1 MTQTEK
7 LQNYLEA
14 GRSITA
20 PEARARFGVQN
31 LRARICEMRNT
42 IGLNIGT
49 IPYTRKNGISAV
61 KYYITQPVKAAKST
75 QTSSKR

>member
-20 PEARARFGVQN
+20 PEARARFGVKN
-31 LRARICEMRNT
+31 LRARIFEMRKEG
-42 IGLNIGT
+42 GLNIDT
-49 IPYTRKNGISAV
+49 IPYTRKNGISAM
-61 KYYITQPVKAAKST
+61 KYYIAQPVKPVKAAKT
-75 QTSSKR
+75 SKR

>member
-20 PEARARFGVQN
+20 PEARARFGVKN
-31 LRARICEMRNT
+31 LRARIFEMRKEG
-42 IGLNIGT
+42 GLNIDT
-49 IPYTRKNGISAV
+49 IPYTRKNGISAM
-61 KYYITQPVKAAKST
+61 KYYIAQPVKAAKT
-75 QTSSKR
+75 SKR

>member
-20 PEARARFGVQN
+20 PEARARFGVKN
-31 LRARICEMRNT
+31 LRARIFEMRKDS
-42 IGLNIGT
+42 GLNIGT

-61 KYYITQPVKAAKST
+61 KYYIAQPVKVAKT
-75 QTSSKR
+75 SKR